1 MGVGMFYRVRFVIMF
16 ILHLYQ
22 YILLYTKY
30 FSFHVVPVYSESDH
44 LKWLCD
50 NFLTIG

>member
-22 YILLYTKY
+22 YIFKFQLPQKNTSL
-30 FSFHVVPVYSESDH
+30 FM
-44 LKWLCD
+44 LCPSTL
-50 NFLTIG
+50 NQTT